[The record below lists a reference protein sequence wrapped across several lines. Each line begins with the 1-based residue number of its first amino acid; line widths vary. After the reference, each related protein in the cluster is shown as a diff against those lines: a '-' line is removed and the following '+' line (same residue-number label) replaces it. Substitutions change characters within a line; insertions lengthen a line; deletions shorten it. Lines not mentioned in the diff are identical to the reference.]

1 VAGAPPGLVARQKL
15 AAIVDRLPGG
25 ERRDAQLDMCEA
37 VAEAFAGRRHLVVEA
52 GTGVGKSLAYLVAAV
67 LSEQRVVIA
76 TARKPLQDQLIR
88 KDIPF
93 VAAAL
98 PGARNAA
105 VLKGRSNY
113 LCLAKLGEAAGG
125 DQGQLIVDSRRPA
138 LLELASW
145 AETVGAGDLADA
157 PLLVDRGLRALITVG
172 STECPGATSCDHGEE
187 CLAERALERARE
199 AQLVVTNMDLYCL
212 DAAIGGGLLG
222 EHDAVVFDEAHEL
235 ESIAS
240 RTFGLEIGRRR
251 FAWLAGQL
259 RGILIAGSEEP
270 GQLERAGDRV
280 AAALEPM
287 AGQRVDVTD
296 PSIAPAI
303 AAADEA
309 LSGAVDVVRKLS
321 ADERRH
327 GRRDRCL
334 KAASSLLEDLRR
346 ARAPREGDVA
356 WVPEGEEAVLNL
368 ALVDVGPALAR
379 LVFAKRTAVLTS
391 ATLSVGGTVAPLA
404 LRMGL
409 RAELLADEDASDAGL
424 AGPPPYRELR
434 VGSPFDYR
442 EHALLYCPA
451 HLPDPRQM
459 PRSFDAAALDELAGL
474 VEAARGRALALFTS
488 HRMLRLAADALRDR
502 FPWPVLVQDGPPEP
516 GLIEQFRDDEQSCL
530 LATMGYWQGVD
541 VPGRSLSLV
550 VIDRLPFA
558 SPRDPLFEA
567 RREAARLA
575 GQDSFE
581 TVDLPLAATLLAQGA
596 GRLVRT
602 ATDRGVVAVLD
613 RRLARARYRNALLDS
628 LPPMRRTIDRE
639 EVRRY
644 LAAIADGVVPTPVE
658 RRPRRSSGSQAGPV
672 AAEVG
677 LELTLAARGT
687 GRVVELLDHGVVVEL
702 TGGGIAVLPWGE
714 VVVREGRCS
723 SLARPV
729 EQS

>member
-1 VAGAPPGLVARQKL
+1 MTGGAAGLMARQAL
-15 AAIVDRLPGG
+15 ASMVSRLPGG

-37 VAEAFAGRRHLVVEA
+37 VAEALAGRRHLVVEA

-93 VAAAL
+93 VASVL
-98 PGARNAA
+98 PGARDAA

-113 LCLAKLGEAAGG
+113 LCRAKLAEATGG
-125 DQGQLIVDSRRPA
+125 DQGQLVFDSRRPSF
-138 LLELASW
+138 LELASW
-145 AETVGAGDLADA
+145 AETAGAGDLADA
-157 PLLVDRGLRALITVG
+157 PVPVDRGLRALITVG
-172 STECPGATSCDHGEE
+172 TTECPGARSCAHGEA

-235 ESIAS
+235 ESIAT
-240 RTFGLEIGRRR
+240 RTFGLDIGRRR
-251 FAWLAGQL
+251 FGWLAGQL
-259 RGILIAGSEEP
+259 RGLLVAGSDEP
-270 GQLERAGDRV
+270 PRLDRAGESLNAV
-280 AAALEPM
+280 FQPV

-296 PSIAPAI
+296 PSIAPAL
-303 AAADEA
+303 AAADEVV
-309 LSGAVDVVRKLS
+309 SAVVEVLRKLA
-321 ADERRH
+321 ADEHRD

-334 KAASSLLEDLRR
+334 QAASHLLEDVRA
-346 ARAPREGDVA
+346 ARAPREGQVA

-368 ALVDVGPALAR
+368 APVDVGPALAR
-379 LVFAKRTAVLTS
+379 LAFGKRTAVLTS

-404 LRMGL
+404 YRVGL
-409 RAELLADEDASDAGL
+409 RDGLLTDDAADG
-424 AGPPPYRELR
+424 GGPPYRELR

-442 EHALLYCPA
+442 AQALLYCPV

-474 VEAARGRALALFTS
+474 VEAAGGRALALFTS

-516 GLIEQFRDDEQSCL
+516 GLIERFRDDEQSCL

-541 VPGRSLSLV
+541 VPGRSLSVV

-558 SPRDPLFEA
+558 SPRDPLLEA

-575 GQDSFE
+575 GQDPFE
-581 TVDLPLAATLLAQGA
+581 AVDLPLAATLLAQGA
-596 GRLVRT
+596 GRLVRS

-613 RRLARARYRNALLDS
+613 RRLAKARYRHALLDA
-628 LPPMRRTIDRE
+628 LPPMRRTVDGDEARA
-639 EVRRY
+639 Y
-644 LAAIADGVVPTPVE
+644 LAAIADGRVPTPVD
-658 RRPRRSSGSQAGPV
+658 RRPRRPAPS
-672 AAEVG
+672 AAPEPLPAAVG
-677 LELTLAARGT
+677 VELTLTARGT
-687 GRVVELLDHGVVVEL
+687 GRVVELLGHGAVVEL
-702 TGGGIAVLPWGE
+702 ARGDIAVVPWGE
-714 VVVREGRCS
+714 VVTREGRS
-723 SLARPV
+723 YVLATPSVTRNGG
-729 EQS
+729 